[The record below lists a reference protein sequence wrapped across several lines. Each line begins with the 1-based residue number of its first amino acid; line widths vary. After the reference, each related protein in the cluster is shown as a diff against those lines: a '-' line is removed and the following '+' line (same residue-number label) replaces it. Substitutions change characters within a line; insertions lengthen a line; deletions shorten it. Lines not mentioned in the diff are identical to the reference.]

1 MGSLGRLCGRGAAAG
16 GGYIASWLG
25 AGRAGMNPAR
35 DLGPRLVT
43 AAAGWGG
50 RALRG
55 WAPYTLGPLLGAVL
69 GGGAYDAMKAL

>member
-1 MGSLGRLCGRGAAAG
+1 MVAGAG
-16 GGYIASWLG
+16 GGYIASESCRLPG